1 MIEINAVK
9 HPGLHRY
16 ARELR
21 QYPELT
27 KEQYHAVISD
37 LKQPEKNDVYQA
49 AREKLICSHLGMV
62 LTMAV
67 NTIHR
72 YYGLSMEDFVG
83 IGNLMLVKY
92 FDHFDPDKG
101 VRFSSYMKKVIVRSE
116 YASVKSHITW
126 ERDEDV
132 DPDSIGIV
140 RSNASGYLEQRME
153 RALMTLSNDELRI
166 IRMLFYSANGYDYAA
181 TARTLHR
188 TKRGLSKTLESIYKK
203 LRPQLSDLR
212 CGGDRVYITSKGGD
226 HEH

>member
-92 FDHFDPDKG
+92 FDHFDPDKE
-101 VRFSSYMKKVIVRSE
+101 VRFSSYMKKIIVRSE

-140 RSNASGYLEQRME
+140 RSNAGGYLEQRME

-188 TKRGLSKTLESIYKK
+188 TKRGLRKTLESIYEK

>member
-126 ERDEDV
+126 EQDEDV

-188 TKRGLSKTLESIYKK
+188 TKRGLRKTLESIYEK

>member
-140 RSNASGYLEQRME
+140 RKRME

-188 TKRGLSKTLESIYKK
+188 TKRGLRKTLESIYEK

-226 HEH
+226 HEHWTS

>member
-27 KEQYHAVISD
+27 KEQYHAIISD

-49 AREKLICSHLGMV
+49 AREKLICSHLVMV

-140 RSNASGYLEQRME
+140 RSNAGGYLEQRME

-188 TKRGLSKTLESIYKK
+188 TKRGLRKTLESIYEK

>member
-101 VRFSSYMKKVIVRSE
+101 FRFSSYVKKVIVRSE

-140 RSNASGYLEQRME
+140 RSNASGYLKQRME

-188 TKRGLSKTLESIYKK
+188 TKRGLRKTLESIYEK

>member
-27 KEQYHAVISD
+27 KEQYHAIISD

-101 VRFSSYMKKVIVRSE
+101 VRFSSYMKKIIVRSE

-140 RSNASGYLEQRME
+140 RSNAGGYLEQRME

-188 TKRGLSKTLESIYKK
+188 TKRGLRKTLESIYEK

>member
-1 MIEINAVK
+1 MIEINAAK

-83 IGNLMLVKY
+83 IGNQALVEC
-92 FDHFDPDKG
+92 FEHFNPDTDG
-101 VRFSSYMKKVIVRSE
+101 QFSSY
-116 YASVKSHITW
+116 
-126 ERDEDV
+126 
-132 DPDSIGIV
+132 
-140 RSNASGYLEQRME
+140 
-153 RALMTLSNDELRI
+153 
-166 IRMLFYSANGYDYAA
+166 
-181 TARTLHR
+181 
-188 TKRGLSKTLESIYKK
+188 
-203 LRPQLSDLR
+203 
-212 CGGDRVYITSKGGD
+212 
-226 HEH
+226 

>member
-188 TKRGLSKTLESIYKK
+188 TKRGLRKTLESIYKK

>member
-72 YYGLSMEDFVG
+72 YYVEHFLFSRKILSTS
-83 IGNLMLVKY
+83 K
-92 FDHFDPDKG
+92 
-101 VRFSSYMKKVIVRSE
+101 
-116 YASVKSHITW
+116 W
-126 ERDEDV
+126 
-132 DPDSIGIV
+132 
-140 RSNASGYLEQRME
+140 
-153 RALMTLSNDELRI
+153 RI
-166 IRMLFYSANGYDYAA
+166 F
-181 TARTLHR
+181 
-188 TKRGLSKTLESIYKK
+188 
-203 LRPQLSDLR
+203 
-212 CGGDRVYITSKGGD
+212 RVSKGGAFSLL
-226 HEH
+226 EKFSGET